1 MFNMSETIVPR
12 AIEKDMKES
21 YLDYAMSVIIGR
33 AIPDVRDGLKPV
45 HRRILYAMHELGNVY
60 GKPYKKS
67 ARVVGETL
75 GKYHPHGDMAIYDAL
90 VRMAQSFSLR
100 YTLVDGQG
108 NMGSIDGDNP
118 AAMRYTEVRMS
129 KMAADV
135 LADLEKETVEWGDNF
150 DGSLKEPLYMPSKI
164 PNLLINGSSGI
175 AVGMATNIPPH
186 NLNEIVDGAVA
197 LIDGADEDVLLDIVK
212 GPDFPTGGIIVGR
225 GGIVRAY
232 KTGKG
237 TVKVRGRA
245 DKDEKRKAILITEI
259 PYQLNKTNLID
270 SIVNAVKNKK
280 IEGISGV
287 HDRSDKQ
294 GMEIVLDVKKG
305 HDYDVIINQLY
316 VHTTLQGT
324 FGINNLSI
332 VGKQPKVLGLKD
344 MLNEFIGFRKEIVTK
359 RCQFELKEAEARAH
373 ILEGLRVALENID
386 PIVNFLKG
394 SKDIS
399 AAREGLMEKYSL
411 SEKQANAIL
420 DMKLSKLIALEREK
434 IENEYQELAKKIA
447 ELKEILADVA
457 KVLQIIKDELLE
469 IKEKYGDERRTEI
482 VDAEDDF
489 EFEDLIPN
497 DDVVIAITKRG
508 YVKRVG
514 LEEYRS
520 QHRGGKGIIGT
531 GTKEEDFV
539 EDVIITKN
547 HNYLMLFTDK
557 GRVFWL
563 KAYRIPETGR
573 YATGKTLVS
582 LLQLKDEKVTSC
594 ISVEKFDAGEY
605 LVMTTRNGIIK
616 RTALENFKN
625 VRRGGIIA
633 ITLKE
638 GDRLVEVR
646 KTDGKQEIILATKK
660 GQAIRFKEDD
670 AREIGRT
677 GQGVIGL
684 RLKSKEDE
692 VVGSAVCRKPAI
704 LTITENGYGKRTSID
719 EYRLQSRGGSGV
731 INIKTEG
738 RNGDVI
744 GISAVDDDDEVIVMS
759 SAGQAIRTYVKGISV
774 IGRNTQGVRIIRLKD
789 GEKAA
794 TFAVVPKEEKEGK
807 VEADTAQS
815 PNVPGEPTEAPESAP
830 EHSKPGEAV
839 D

>member
-1 MFNMSETIVPR
+1 MFNMTETIVPR
-12 AIEKDMKES
+12 TIEKDMKES

-45 HRRILYAMHELGNVY
+45 HRRILYSMHELGNVH
-60 GKPYKKS
+60 GKPFKKS

-90 VRMAQSFSLR
+90 VRMAQYFSLR
-100 YTLVDGQG
+100 YMLVDGQG

-129 KMAADV
+129 KMTADV
-135 LADLEKETVEWGDNF
+135 LADLDKETVGWAENF
-150 DGSLKEPLYMPSKI
+150 DGSLKEPTYLPSRI

-186 NLNEIVDGAVA
+186 NLSEVVDGAVA
-197 LIDGADEDVLLDIVK
+197 LIDGASEEELLNMVN
-212 GPDFPTGGIIVGR
+212 GPDFPTGGMIVGR
-225 GGIVRAY
+225 GGIMRAY
-232 KTGKG
+232 KTGRG
-237 TVKVRGRA
+237 TIKVRGRA
-245 DKDEKRKAILITEI
+245 EKDEKRKAIIISEI
-259 PYQLNKTNLID
+259 PYQLTKSSLIE

-294 GMEIVLDVKKG
+294 GMEIVLDIKKG
-305 HDYDVIINQLY
+305 YDYDVVINQLY
-316 VHTTLQGT
+316 AHTSLQGT
-324 FGINNLSI
+324 FGIINLSI
-332 VGKQPKVLGLKD
+332 VDKQPKVLSLKD
-344 MLNEFIGFRKEIVTK
+344 MLSEFIDFRKEIVTK
-359 RCQFELKEAEARAH
+359 RCQFELREAEARAH
-373 ILEGLRVALENID
+373 ILEGLRIALENID
-386 PIVNFLKG
+386 PIVNFLKA

-399 AAREGLMEKYSL
+399 AARAGLMENYSL

-420 DMKLSKLIALEREK
+420 DMKLSRLIALEREK
-434 IENEYQELAKKIA
+434 IENEYQELTKKIA
-447 ELKEILADVA
+447 WLKEVLGDIN
-457 KVLQIIKDELLE
+457 KILQIIKEELSE
-469 IKEKYGDERRTEI
+469 VKAKYGDERRTEI
-482 VDAEDDF
+482 IDAEDDLDM
-489 EFEDLIPN
+489 EDLIPN
-497 DDVVIAITKRG
+497 DEVVIALTNRG

-514 LEEYRS
+514 LQEYRA
-520 QHRGGKGIIGT
+520 QHRGGKGVIGT

-539 EDVIITKN
+539 NDVIITRN

-582 LLQLKDEKVTSC
+582 LLQLKDERVTSC
-594 ISVEKFDAGEY
+594 ISVDNFDGGRY
-605 LVMTTRNGIIK
+605 LVMTTKNGIVK

-625 VRRGGIIA
+625 VRKGGIIA

-638 GDRLVEVR
+638 GDGLVEVR
-646 KTDGKQEIILATKK
+646 KTDGNQELIIATRK
-660 GQAIRFKEDD
+660 GQAIRFKEAD

-677 GQGVIGL
+677 GQGVIGI
-684 RLKSKEDE
+684 RMKNNDDE
-692 VVGSAVCRKPAI
+692 VVGTAVCRKPAI

-738 RNGDVI
+738 RNGDVV
-744 GISAVDDDDEVIVMS
+744 GIAAVEEDDEVIVMS
-759 SAGQAIRTYVKGISV
+759 SGGQAIRTYVKGISV
-774 IGRNTQGVRIIRLKD
+774 IGRNTQGVRIIRLKE

-794 TFAVVPKEEKEGK
+794 TFAVVPKEEKQGTPDEIP
-807 VEADTAQS
+807 A
-815 PNVPGEPTEAPESAP
+815 TEETPE
-830 EHSKPGEAV
+830 KQ
-839 D
+839 

>member
-45 HRRILYAMHELGNVY
+45 HRRILYSMHELGNVY

-67 ARVVGETL
+67 ARVVGEAL

-90 VRMAQSFSLR
+90 VRMAQDFSLR
-100 YTLVDGQG
+100 YLLVDGQG

-135 LADLEKETVEWGDNF
+135 LADLEKETVQWEDNF
-150 DGSLKEPLYMPSKI
+150 DGSLKEPMYLPSKI

-186 NLNEIVDGAVA
+186 NLTEVVDGAVA
-197 LIDGADEDVLLDIVK
+197 LIDGADEDALLGIVK

-232 KTGKG
+232 KTGRG
-237 TVKVRGRA
+237 SVKVRGRA
-245 DKDEKRKAILITEI
+245 EKDEKRKAILITEI
-259 PYQLNKTNLID
+259 PYQLNKTNLIE
-270 SIVNAVKNKK
+270 SIVNAVKTKK

-305 HDYDVIINQLY
+305 YDYDVIINQLY
-316 VHTTLQGT
+316 VHTSLQGT

-332 VGKQPKVLGLKD
+332 VGKQPKLLGLKD
-344 MLNEFIGFRKEIVTK
+344 MLSEFIEFRKEIVTK
-359 RCQFELKEAEARAH
+359 RCEFELKEAEARAH

-386 PIVNFLKG
+386 PIVNFLKS

-399 AAREGLMEKYSL
+399 AARAGLMENYKL

-420 DMKLSKLIALEREK
+420 DMKLSNLIALEREK

-447 ELKEILADVA
+447 YLKEVLGDIAKILG
-457 KVLQIIKDELLE
+457 IIKEELLE
-469 IKEKYGDERRTEI
+469 VKSKYGDERRTEI
-482 VDAEDDF
+482 IDAEDDF

-514 LEEYRS
+514 LEEYRA

-539 EDVIITKN
+539 EDVIVTRN

-594 ISVEKFDAGEY
+594 ISVEKFDTCEY
-605 LVMTTRNGIIK
+605 LVMTTRNGIVK

-638 GDRLVEVR
+638 GDELVEVR
-646 KTDGKQEIILATKK
+646 KTDGNQELILATRK
-660 GQAIRFKEDD
+660 GQAIRFKETD

-677 GQGVIGL
+677 GQGVIGV
-684 RLKSKEDE
+684 RLKSEDDK

-704 LTITENGYGKRTSID
+704 LTITENGFGKRTSID

-738 RNGDVI
+738 RNGNVI
-744 GISAVDDDDEVIVMS
+744 GIAAVDEDDEVIVMS

-794 TFAVVPKEEKEGK
+794 TFAVVPKEEKVGDAPA
-807 VEADTAQS
+807 EASNADVSENPPEVPQDT
-815 PNVPGEPTEAPESAP
+815 PEEP
-830 EHSKPGEAV
+830 KQ
-839 D
+839 